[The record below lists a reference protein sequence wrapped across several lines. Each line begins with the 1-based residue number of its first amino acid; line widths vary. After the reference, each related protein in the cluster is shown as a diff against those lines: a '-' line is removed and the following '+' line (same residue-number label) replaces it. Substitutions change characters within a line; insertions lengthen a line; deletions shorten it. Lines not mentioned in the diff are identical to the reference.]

1 VFARIFRRSRVDTLV
16 CPHDVLYNRGIKM
29 TSDDLISFKKWFS
42 DYCSSFYSPD
52 PEDQKNISLKEEH
65 TFRVCRNMGEIT
77 EGLLLDDNR
86 KMLAEAVALFHD
98 IGRFPQ
104 YAKYKTFRDSISV
117 NHGLLGAQ
125 TIGDKGVLRN
135 LSEEEQEIIIQ
146 AVTFHNAFSVPKKE
160 EEIVFFIQL
169 IRDADKLD
177 IWRVFLE
184 YYEGSEESRA
194 SAVGLGLPDFPGY
207 SEDVLSR
214 IYHKKIIALSDIRSL
229 NDFKLLQ
236 LSWIFDLNFRPSF
249 ALLAQRDYIRR
260 IAGCLPRT
268 DEMNRAV
275 SFLTEYAGMKTSPR

>member
-1 VFARIFRRSRVDTLV
+1 MKR
-16 CPHDVLYNRGIKM
+16 N
-29 TSDDLISFKKWFS
+29 DLSGFTQWFS
-42 DYCSSFYSPD
+42 DYCSSFYSSD
-52 PEDQKNISLKEEH
+52 SGDQKNISLKEEH
-65 TFRVCRNMGEIT
+65 TFRVCQNICEIT
-77 EGLLLDDNR
+77 AGLSLDDSR
-86 KMLAEAVALFHD
+86 KMLAETVALFHD

-125 TIGDKGVLRN
+125 TIVEKGLLRN

-146 AVTFHNAFSVPKKE
+146 SVTFHNAFSVPKKE
-160 EEIVFFIQL
+160 KAEIVFFIQL

-184 YYEGSEESRA
+184 YYEGPEESRA
-194 SAVGLGLPDFPGY
+194 SAVGLGLPDLPGY

-214 IYHKKIIALSDIRSL
+214 IYHKEIISLSNIRSL

-249 ALLAQRDYIRR
+249 ALLAQGDYIRR
-260 IAGCLPRT
+260 LAGCLPGT
-268 DEMNRAV
+268 EEMKRAV
-275 SFLTEYAGMKTSPR
+275 EFLTEYAAMKTSSL